1 MHPIIAGRDLS
12 RARPGE
18 RVRIHADLTTL
29 GLPLTPA
36 QTVVLANVDF
46 VPIDGDRPAS
56 VIGALVRTGRRGLR
70 DGVLL
75 RESSGALAV
84 RLGAGWRLGWRV
96 AGFHPGKHGWYALDE
111 ANMMVPLL
119 HVDVAV
125 GVGKHLFV
133 LSRAKGNTPEGDESN
148 R

>member
-1 MHPIIAGRDLS
+1 MHPPITAGRDLS

-29 GLPLTPA
+29 GLPLTPV

-46 VPIDGDRPAS
+46 VPPDGERAPS
-56 VIGALVRTGRRGLR
+56 VVGGLLRVGRQGVR

-75 RESSGALAV
+75 REGSGTLAV
-84 RLGAGWRLGWRV
+84 RLGAGWRLGWRT
-96 AGFHPGKHGWYALDE
+96 AGFHPGRRGWFALDE
-111 ANMMVPLL
+111 AGLL
-119 HVDVAV
+119 VALHHVDVAV

-133 LSRAKGNTPEGDESN
+133 RSPSEGEYA
-148 R
+148 RGR